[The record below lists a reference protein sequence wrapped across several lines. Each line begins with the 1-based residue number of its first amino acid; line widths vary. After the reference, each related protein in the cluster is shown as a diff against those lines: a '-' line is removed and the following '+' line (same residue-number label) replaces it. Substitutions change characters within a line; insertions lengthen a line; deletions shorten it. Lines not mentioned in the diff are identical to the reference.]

1 MQIFTERLADFD
13 LHRPASK
20 RAYNRRLFQAV
31 APRYGVITRLLSFGM
46 DAFWKRALVA
56 RLPRRAWAG
65 PPPAARPPRRLPAAS
80 LPAAG
85 AIPRALDLAC
95 GTGDISL
102 LLARRF
108 PAGRVEGLDLSPAM
122 LARARRRRGAGRVSF
137 LLGDLSRLPYPAES
151 FHLVTGAYALRNAP
165 DLSRCLR
172 EVFRVLDSGGT
183 AAFLDFNRSP
193 VPWLGRLQV
202 WLLTVWGGLWG
213 LLLHG
218 NPEVYAYIAE
228 TLALFPDR
236 AGFEQLLRE
245 LGFRRVHSRLP
256 PGGFVSLTFAGKP

>member
-1 MQIFTERLADFD
+1 
-13 LHRPASK
+13 
-20 RAYNRRLFQAV
+20 
-31 APRYGVITRLLSFGM
+31 
-46 DAFWKRALVA
+46 
-56 RLPRRAWAG
+56 
-65 PPPAARPPRRLPAAS
+65 
-80 LPAAG
+80 
-85 AIPRALDLAC
+85 
-95 GTGDISL
+95 
-102 LLARRF
+102 
-108 PAGRVEGLDLSPAM
+108 M

-137 LLGDLSRLPYPAES
+137 RLGDLSRLPYPAES
-151 FHLVTGAYALRNAP
+151 FHLVTGGYALRNAP
-165 DLSRCLR
+165 DLRKCLR
-172 EVFRVLDSGGT
+172 EVFRVLNSGGT

-256 PGGFVSLTFAGKP
+256 PGGFVSLTYAGKP

>member
-1 MQIFTERLADFD
+1 MRVFTERLADFD
-13 LHRPASK
+13 LRRPASK
-20 RAYNRRLFQAV
+20 RDYNRRVFRAV
-31 APRYGVITRLLSFGM
+31 APRYGAVTRLLSFGM
-46 DAFWKRALVA
+46 DALWKRTLVA
-56 RLPRRAWAG
+56 WLPRRPGAG
-65 PPPAARPPRRLPAAS
+65 ATPAAKPPRPSAA
-80 LPAAG
+80 

-108 PAGRVEGLDLSPAM
+108 PEGRIEGLDLSPAM
-122 LARARRRRGAGRVSF
+122 LARARRRRGAGQVRF
-137 LLGDLSRLPYPAES
+137 RLGDLGRLPYPAES
-151 FHLVTGAYALRNAP
+151 FHLVTGGYALRNAP
-165 DLSRCLR
+165 DLKKCLR
-172 EVFRVLDSGGT
+172 EVFRVLRQGGT

-202 WLLTVWGGLWG
+202 RLLALWGGLWG

-218 NPEVYAYIAE
+218 NPEVYSYIAE

-236 AGFEQLLRE
+236 ARFEALLRE
-245 LGFRRVHSRLP
+245 LGFRGVRSRLP